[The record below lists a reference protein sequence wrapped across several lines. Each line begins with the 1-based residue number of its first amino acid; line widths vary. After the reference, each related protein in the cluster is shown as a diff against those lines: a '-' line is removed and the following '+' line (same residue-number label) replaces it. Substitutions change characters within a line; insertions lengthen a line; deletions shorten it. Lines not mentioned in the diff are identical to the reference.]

1 MPALSEPF
9 VPGRGRRVAL
19 AAAGISVGLFG
30 VVAWLLPGP
39 DEGGDWRLGDRLM
52 MWGLGLAIAALMARY
67 ARIGAWPFASGLR
80 VRNLLLTREI
90 PWAEIEDVRFGG
102 GEPWVQLEL
111 IDGETLA
118 VMAIQRA
125 DGPRGQGEA
134 ERLAALVAERQRP
147 AE

>member
-102 GEPWVQLEL
+102 GVVVRGDVEVDADSCGGMVP
-111 IDGETLA
+111 DGTVL
-118 VMAIQRA
+118 
-125 DGPRGQGEA
+125 DGA
-134 ERLAALVAERQRP
+134 
-147 AE
+147 